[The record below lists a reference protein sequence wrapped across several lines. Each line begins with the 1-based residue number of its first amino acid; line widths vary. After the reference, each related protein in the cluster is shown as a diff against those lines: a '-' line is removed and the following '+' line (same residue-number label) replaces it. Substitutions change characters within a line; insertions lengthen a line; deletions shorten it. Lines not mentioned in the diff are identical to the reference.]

1 MSKSKMTTSRTDEAT
16 RVVDDTLPRAD
27 ATMEELEQW
36 IFSLGGRELS
46 PDEIRARDKK
56 VAGGS
61 KRLNECPFDTWPA
74 TTRVAEAPE
83 GWSNDQ

>member
-1 MSKSKMTTSRTDEAT
+1 MSKSEMTTLPTDEET
-16 RVVDDTLPRAD
+16 RVVDHTLPRAD

-46 PDEIRARDKK
+46 PDEIRAWDEK

-61 KRLNECPFDTWPA
+61 KRLNECPFDAWPETA
-74 TTRVAEAPE
+74 RVAEAPE
-83 GWSNDQ
+83 A